1 MLLADKLRNLLLLWA
16 CMLLLITQSA
26 DASCSSPVLH
36 GFNFL
41 QDRQTAL
48 DSPKVCQSLQKLHQT
63 GANSV
68 AFIPFMKQESPQ
80 TTNLFLADNVSDKE
94 LIAGIRE
101 AKRQGLHV
109 VVKPQLL
116 VSGSWAGRIQ
126 LATDADE
133 KTWFKR
139 YIAHLTH
146 YARIAETNKADAFV
160 LGTEMK
166 RLRKSKYWPDVIQTI
181 RRHFSGHITY
191 AAHGIDG
198 VIAFPYWDLLDSVGV
213 TLYPVFP
220 EKADAGQVREVIKQ
234 RINKLGE
241 IIRKQKGKTAWIL
254 EIGTPSAEG
263 WERYPWDWRKLREEN
278 PRADSQMQAVIMKEW
293 LMSMDRSWIEGV
305 WIWKWRSSPQAGGEE
320 DPGYTVQ
327 NKPAQRVIQTAWQCA
342 TSIPDYGQDLC
353 KD

>member
-1 MLLADKLRNLLLLWA
+1 MLRVNKYRNFLLSGACVLLFIA
-16 CMLLLITQSA
+16 QSV
-26 DASCSSPVLH
+26 DANCSPPVLH

-48 DSPKVCQSLQKLHQT
+48 DSPKVCQSLQTLQQT

-68 AFIPFMKQESPQ
+68 AFIPFMTQESPQ
-80 TTNLFLADNVSDKE
+80 TTHLFLADNVSDEE

-116 VSGSWAGRIQ
+116 VNGSWAGRIK

-133 KTWFKR
+133 QIWFKR
-139 YIAHLTH
+139 YIAHLAH
-146 YARIAETNKADAFV
+146 YARIAETSQADAFV
-160 LGTEMK
+160 IGTEMK
-166 RLRKSKYWPDVIQTI
+166 RLRKSKYWPDVIHTI
-181 RRHFSGHITY
+181 RRHFSRHITY

-234 RINKLGE
+234 HINKLGE
-241 IIRKQKGKTAWIL
+241 TVRKQKGKTAWIL
-254 EIGTPSAEG
+254 EIGIPSAEG
-263 WERYPWDWRKLREEN
+263 WERYPWDWRKLHEDK
-278 PRADSQMQAVIMKEW
+278 PRADNQMQTVIMKEW
-293 LMSMDRSWIEGV
+293 LRSMDRSWIEGV
-305 WIWKWRSSPQAGGEE
+305 WVWKWKSSPQAGGKE
-320 DPGYTVQ
+320 DSGYTVQ
-327 NKPAQRVIQTAWQCA
+327 NKPAQLIIQTAWQCA
-342 TSIPDYGQDLC
+342 MSIPDHGPDLC
-353 KD
+353 KN

>member
-1 MLLADKLRNLLLLWA
+1 MLLTDKLRNLLLPWV
-16 CMLLLITQSA
+16 CMLLLIAQSA

-80 TTNLFLADNVSDKE
+80 TTHLFLANNVSDEE

-116 VSGSWAGRIQ
+116 VGTSWAGRIK

-133 KTWFKR
+133 QIWFKR
-139 YIAHLTH
+139 YIAHLAH
-146 YARIAETNKADAFV
+146 YVRIAETNKADAFV
-160 LGTEMK
+160 MGTEMK

-181 RRHFSGHITY
+181 RRHFNGHITY

-220 EKADAGQVREVIKQ
+220 EKADAGQVRAVIEQ
-234 RINKLGE
+234 HIDKLEG
-241 IIRKQKGKTAWIL
+241 IIGKKKKSVWIL
-254 EIGTPSAEG
+254 EIGIPSAEG
-263 WERYPWDWRKLREEN
+263 WERYPWDWRKLREEKPQAN
-278 PRADSQMQAVIMKEW
+278 SQMQTVIMKAW
-293 LMSMDRSWIEGV
+293 LRSMDRSWIEGV
-305 WIWKWRSSPQAGGEE
+305 WIWKWKSSPQAGGAE
-320 DPGYTVQ
+320 DSGYTVQ

-342 TSIPDYGQDLC
+342 MSTPDHGQDLC